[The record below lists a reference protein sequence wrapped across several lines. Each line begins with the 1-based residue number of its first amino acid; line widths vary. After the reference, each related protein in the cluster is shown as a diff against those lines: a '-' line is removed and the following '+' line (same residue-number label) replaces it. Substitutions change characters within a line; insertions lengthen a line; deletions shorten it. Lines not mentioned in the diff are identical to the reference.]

1 MDKLDYDAAKADA
14 GEMVSFYGDSGEF
27 TRTEGGGIDPFT
39 GAESTGVITT
49 LSGTVSPVV
58 FYKARE
64 IDGTVIQQG
73 DGYVFF
79 HGPRLGIGD
88 ITSLNGQDYRVINIE
103 KIESVSNT
111 LVYQK
116 VQVRR

>member
-1 MDKLDYDAAKADA
+1 M
-14 GEMVSFYGDSGEF
+14 
-27 TRTEGGGIDPFT
+27 THFT

-49 LSGTVSPVV
+49 LSGTVTPVLS
-58 FYKARE
+58 YRASE
-64 IDGTVIQQG
+64 IDGTAIQQG

-79 HGPRLGIGD
+79 YGSRLGVGD
-88 ITSLNGQDYRVINIE
+88 VTSLNGQDYRVINIE
-103 KIESVSNT
+103 KIESISNT